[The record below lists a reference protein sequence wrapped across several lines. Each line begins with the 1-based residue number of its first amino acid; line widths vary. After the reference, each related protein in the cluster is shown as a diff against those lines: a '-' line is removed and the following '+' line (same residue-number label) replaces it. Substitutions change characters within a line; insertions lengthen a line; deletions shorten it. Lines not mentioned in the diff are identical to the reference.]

1 MNYELSELEKLI
13 QHIAADQK
21 EIHLEHFE
29 AALCDEI
36 RRIKSAWR
44 TLACCEH
51 DISFLKNYFRQHQLG
66 LIGLGE
72 TLPPDNRGFY
82 NVYTILEELHH
93 FLLSSFPDFLDLGFA
108 VPVQSLPSLKQKWQ
122 ADLPVFVSQ
131 GKLLRLPE
139 TLQVAI
145 FRPVHIWLEEQNAQ
159 PIRYHRLY
167 FLLELKSM
175 LSEFFDMKVP
185 SLKAT
190 GILID
195 RLCHINFNS
204 LVIYEA
210 IKQLITEKAAAKD
223 DLIAEIEFFR
233 CMRDHFKRL
242 PVRSDVYYRPDG
254 RVMARSLADWLQRQV
269 KAKEVQHHTLFMEE
283 EPLTEE
289 EMVETSKIMTSLS
302 IEELGLFVRLF
313 IETAVFKVKRNG
325 LTGLTRC
332 MSKNVRTMSKGV
344 FDEYKP
350 ETLYKYI
357 YSISVVTL
365 RSVQNILKRML
376 KKLEIIETLIKSG
389 KPIPPPNR
397 R

>member
-21 EIHLEHFE
+21 KINLEHFE
-29 AALCDEI
+29 AALCDEE
-36 RRIKSAWR
+36 RRVKSAWR
-44 TLACCEH
+44 TLACSEH
-51 DISFLKNYFRQHQLG
+51 DISFLKNYVRQHQLG

-72 TLPPDNRGFY
+72 TVPSDNTGISV
-82 NVYTILEELHH
+82 VYTVLEELHL
-93 FLLSSFPDFLDLGFA
+93 FLLQSFPDFLNSGFA
-108 VPVQSLPSLKQKWQ
+108 VPIHSLPSLKQKWQ
-122 ADLPVFVSQ
+122 TDLPLFENQ
-131 GKLLRLPE
+131 CKLLRVPE
-139 TLQVAI
+139 KLQVAI
-145 FRPVHIWLEEQNAQ
+145 FRPAHIWLQAQNVL
-159 PIRYHRLY
+159 PMRYHRLH
-167 FLLELKSM
+167 FLLELQSM
-175 LSEFFDMKVP
+175 LSEFLDMKVP
-185 SLKAT
+185 SIKAI

-204 LVIYEA
+204 LVVYEA

-242 PVRSDVYYRPDG
+242 PVRSDVYYKPDG
-254 RVMARSLADWLQRQV
+254 RVMALSLADWLQRQV

-357 YSISVVTL
+357 YSISLVTL

-376 KKLEIIETLIKSG
+376 RKLEIIETPIKSG